1 MRPVKL
7 VHWNPRETRSRGALG
22 RLTATGPRKD
32 NFGDLLGPYVV
43 EKVVRSQDGLAPYPV
58 PRRLPPPRRARTGH
72 LLSIGSVMHFA
83 RTGDT
88 VWGTGVNG
96 KIAADVYRFT
106 ALDVRAVRGLH
117 TQRFLTER
125 GIDVPDVYGDPAL
138 LLPHLDPR
146 VTGWAQDKQRR
157 LAVIPN
163 LNEVADWQDHPAFVD
178 PRGPLDQIIERLARS
193 ERVVS
198 SSLHGLV
205 ISEALGIPVALVR
218 SRAEPSFKYDD
229 YFSGTGRAD
238 VPTYDDLDAG
248 LAARTEPAQMS
259 WDPGP
264 LLRAFP
270 WDLWDARA
278 VPAGAG

>member
-7 VHWNPRETRSRGALG
+7 VHWNPRETRTSGSLG

-43 EKVVRSQDGLAPYPV
+43 EKVLKTQDGLASYPV
-58 PRRLPPPRRARTGH
+58 PRRLPPGRHARSGH
-72 LLSIGSVMHFA
+72 LLTIGSVMHFA

-96 KIAADVYRFT
+96 KITADVYRFT
-106 ALDVRAVRGLH
+106 TLDVRAVRGLH

-146 VTGWAQDKQRR
+146 VTAWAQDKRHT

-163 LNEVADWQDHPAFVD
+163 LNEVTDWQDHPAFVD
-178 PRGPLDQIIERLARS
+178 PRGPLDQIVERLARS

-229 YFSGTGRAD
+229 YFSGTGRTD
-238 VPTYDDLDAG
+238 VPSYDDLGAG
-248 LAARTEPAQMS
+248 LAAPTTPAEMS

-264 LLRAFP
+264 LLDAFP
-270 WDLWDARA
+270 WDLWDAR
-278 VPAGAG
+278 PAPATA

>member
-1 MRPVKL
+1 MTTVKL
-7 VHWNPRETRSRGALG
+7 VHWNPRETRTTGSLG

-43 EKVVRSQDGLAPYPV
+43 EKVVRTHDGLTPYPV
-58 PRRLPPPRRARTGH
+58 PRRLPPGRRPRTGH
-72 LLSIGSVMHFA
+72 LLTIGSVMHFA

-96 KIAADVYRFT
+96 KIHPDVYRFT
-106 ALDVRAVRGLH
+106 TLDVRAVRGLH

-146 VTGWAQDKQRR
+146 VTTWAADKRHT

-178 PRGPLDQIIERLARS
+178 PRGSLDTIIERLARS

-198 SSLHGLV
+198 SSLHGLI

-229 YFSGTGRAD
+229 YVSGTGRTDIPAF
-238 VPTYDDLDAG
+238 DDLGTA
-248 LAARTEPAQMS
+248 LAAATEPAEMS

-270 WDLWDARA
+270 WDLWGARP
-278 VPAGAG
+278 VPAPG